1 MNNLYYNCT
10 DCPSLIE
17 ILSINKNTN
26 IIRFKC
32 LNEDNNNIKEM
43 PIKEY
48 LVKMKKYKNKEINND
63 KCDIHNTNNSKYINY
78 CLNCNQHLCNECLV
92 TRKHINHN
100 KNNVVEIQP
109 TDEELHKMNNIIKDY
124 QNKIEYLN
132 QLKIN
137 RPKELKDLIF
147 KRKIQINKK
156 VKEILNQNKINE
168 QNELKLYNDIYL
180 LDIEEIKKRY
190 ENEIIERKNRLKE
203 DENEIIKKYKLIN
216 EKERVNHK
224 YKINEMNKLY
234 ARKIKTLDTK
244 IENMTNLKKINELIY
259 NTYYMY
265 NNNYYNAIN
274 LRNALLS
281 YENPN
286 RNIDNKNDNIN
297 NFNDNIHNNN
307 NILIK
312 DNIKQNKEEYKN
324 DIHDNNIY
332 RKDNVEQNKE
342 EDKGNNDINE
352 LIYNYQCWNCCI
364 SPIICK
370 MYYCDKCNIYLCEEC
385 GKKLTPHHSHNFTL
399 INSKL
404 QLKEIKE
411 KENKNDEMLAK
422 EISKIE
428 TKNKNNENKNEN
440 KNENNEKNKDKD
452 DNQKC
457 CDNSY
462 NDCNNECYK
471 NNKLEIVQN
480 IASNI
485 VYKLKYGSKIKEL
498 RNIYNLDGIS
508 DNQLIEALKNA
519 NGNIE
524 QAIIL
529 LFK

>member
-48 LVKMKKYKNKEINND
+48 LAKMKKYKNKEINND

-109 TDEELHKMNNIIKDY
+109 TDEELHKMNNIIKGY

-286 RNIDNKNDNIN
+286 RNIDNKNDNNN
-297 NFNDNIHNNN
+297 NFNDNIHNN

-471 NNKLEIVQN
+471 NNKLDIIQN

-498 RNIYNLDGIS
+498 RNIYNLEGIS